1 MQTRPDTN
9 ASPPLTLRKSQA
21 GSEECP
27 AHAWLPTPAPPTLPL
42 AGVPRPHLPR
52 PLPLAGVPRP
62 HPPRPSRGARG
73 RQGGAGLHP
82 PRCPTPPPGAQG
94 RPRRPQVAE
103 SWARPVVR
111 PCGRRLPSFVRE
123 TRTASCVPEPV
134 PRALP
139 APRLLR
145 PHRPWAAST
154 WPPGSPRPAGGGGP
168 SFQGAAG
175 GRAHRGDRARTTAS
189 ELTQSAESAVG
200 REGAP
205 VCRRRAREGAWSEWA
220 VPPRPP
226 RRPSPRAFPSG
237 PRSNE
242 GRRAGPEGARAGP
255 RQRQARG

>member
-42 AGVPRPHLPR
+42 AGVPRPH
-52 PLPLAGVPRP
+52 
-62 HPPRPSRGARG
+62 PPRPSRGAPREAGRSGSASAALPHAAPWRPGQAAAPPGGRVLGSAG
-73 RQGGAGLHP
+73 RQAL
-82 PRCPTPPPGAQG
+82 
-94 RPRRPQVAE
+94 
-103 SWARPVVR
+103 
-111 PCGRRLPSFVRE
+111 
-123 TRTASCVPEPV
+123 RTASSLLRERNADGQLRPGARPA
-134 PRALP
+134 RALP
-139 APRLLR
+139 APQLLR